1 MIRTARSIPL
11 GLGALLLAAIVWA
24 QAPALPDA
32 AQILDRSIEVTG
44 GRAAYER
51 IHSRITV
58 GSLELP
64 AMGIKAKLTT
74 YAAAPS
80 FFYSIGESEAI
91 GKLESGSNGEVF
103 WDITAMTGPR
113 IKTGEEKAA
122 AAREARFNNVLFWRE
137 MYKEVQTT
145 GIDTVESRPCY
156 KLVLT
161 PTEGEPET
169 NYFDTETSLLRRADQ
184 VVVTEMGRMSVQ
196 SFFSDYRP
204 VDGLLMPFKSR
215 QILMGMQE
223 MVFATDSIAQNVEIP
238 PERFALPPEI
248 QALVAKAAGGE
259 TAPK

>member
-1 MIRTARSIPL
+1 MMKSARAITF
-11 GLGALLLAAIVWA
+11 GLTGLLLAAVVWA
-24 QAPALPDA
+24 QPPALPDA

-51 IHSRITV
+51 ITSRVTS
-58 GSLELP
+58 GTLELP
-64 AMGIKAKLTT
+64 AMGIKAKLRT

-80 FFYSIGESEAI
+80 FFYSIVESEAI
-91 GKLESGSNGEVF
+91 GKIESGSNGEVF

-122 AAREARFNNVLFWRE
+122 AVREGRFNNVLFWRE
-137 MYKEVQTT
+137 MYKEVQTA

-156 KLVLT
+156 RLVLT
-161 PTEGEPET
+161 PNEGEPET
-169 NYFDTETSLLRRADQ
+169 NFYDVETGLPQRADQ
-184 VVVTEMGRMSVQ
+184 VIVAEMGRMSVQ
-196 SFFSDYRP
+196 SFFADYRP
-204 VDGLLMPFKSR
+204 VDGLLIPFKSR

-223 MVFATDSIAQNVEIP
+223 MVFETDSIAQNVQIP

>member
-1 MIRTARSIPL
+1 MMKMARSVMF
-11 GLGALLLAAIVWA
+11 GFASLLLAAIVWA
-24 QAPALPDA
+24 QPPALPDA

-51 IHSRITV
+51 IHSRVTF
-58 GSLELP
+58 GSFELP
-64 AMGIKAKLTT
+64 AMGIKGKLTT

-80 FFYSIGESEAI
+80 FFYSVGESEAI
-91 GKLESGSNGEVF
+91 GKLESGGNGEVL

-113 IKTGEEKAA
+113 IKTGGEKAA
-122 AAREARFNNVLFWRE
+122 AAREARFNNALFWRE
-137 MYKEVQTT
+137 MYKAVQTA
-145 GIDTVESRPCY
+145 GIDTVETRPCY
-156 KLVLT
+156 KVVLT
-161 PTEGEPET
+161 PNEGEPET
-169 NYFDTETSLLRRADQ
+169 GYYDVETGLPQRADQ
-184 VVVTEMGRMSVQ
+184 VIVAEMGRMSVQ

-204 VDGLLMPFKSR
+204 VDGLLIPFRSR

-248 QALVAKAAGGE
+248 QALVAKAAESE

>member
-1 MIRTARSIPL
+1 MMKSARAITF
-11 GLGALLLAAIVWA
+11 GLTGLLLAAIVWA
-24 QAPALPDA
+24 QPPALPDA

-51 IHSRITV
+51 IHSRVTI

-74 YAAAPS
+74 YAAAPGL
-80 FFYSIGESEAI
+80 FYSLGESEAI

-113 IKTGEEKAA
+113 IKSGAEKAA

-145 GIDTVESRPCY
+145 GIDTIDSRPCY

-161 PTEGEPET
+161 PLEGEPET
-169 NYFDTETSLLRRADQ
+169 NYYDIETNLLQRADQ
-184 VVVTEMGRMSVQ
+184 VLVTEMGRVPIEST
-196 SFFSDYRP
+196 FSDYRP
-204 VDGLLMPFKSR
+204 VDGLLIPFKSR
-215 QILMGMQE
+215 QLLMAMQE

>member
-1 MIRTARSIPL
+1 MMKTARSITL
-11 GLGALLLAAIVWA
+11 GLGGLLLAAVVWG
-24 QAPALPDA
+24 QPPALPDA

-51 IHSRITV
+51 IHSRVTF

-80 FFYSIGESEAI
+80 FLYSVGESEAI
-91 GKLESGSNGEVF
+91 GKLESGGNGEIL
-103 WDITAMTGPR
+103 WDVTAMTGPR
-113 IKTGEEKAA
+113 VKTGGEKAA

-145 GIDTVESRPCY
+145 GIDTVASRPCY

-169 NYFDTETSLLRRADQ
+169 NYYDCETNLLQRADQ
-184 VVVTEMGRMSVQ
+184 VVVTEMGRVSIQ
-196 SFFSDYRP
+196 SFFSNYRP
-204 VDGLLMPFKSR
+204 VDGLLIPFKSR

-223 MVFATDSIAQNVEIP
+223 MVFATDSVAQNVEIP

-248 QALVAKAAGGE
+248 QALVAKAAVGE

>member
-1 MIRTARSIPL
+1 MMKSARAITFAL
-11 GLGALLLAAIVWA
+11 TGLLLAAIVWA
-24 QAPALPDA
+24 QPPALPDA
-32 AQILDRSIEVTG
+32 AQIIDRSIEVTG

-51 IHSRITV
+51 IHSRVTF

-80 FFYSIGESEAI
+80 FYYSVGESEAI
-91 GKLESGSNGEVF
+91 GKLESGGNGEIF

-113 IKTGEEKAA
+113 IKTGDEKAA

-137 MYKEVQTT
+137 MYKDVQTA

-156 KLVLT
+156 KVVLT
-161 PTEGEPET
+161 PNEGEPET
-169 NYFDTETSLLRRADQ
+169 SYYDVETGLPQRADQ
-184 VVVTEMGRMSVQ
+184 VVATEMGRVSVT
-196 SFFSDYRP
+196 SYFSDYRP
-204 VDGLLMPFKSR
+204 IDGLLIPFRSR

-223 MVFATDSIAQNVEIP
+223 MVFATDSVAQNVEIP
-238 PERFALPPEI
+238 LERFALPPEI

-259 TAPK
+259 AAPK